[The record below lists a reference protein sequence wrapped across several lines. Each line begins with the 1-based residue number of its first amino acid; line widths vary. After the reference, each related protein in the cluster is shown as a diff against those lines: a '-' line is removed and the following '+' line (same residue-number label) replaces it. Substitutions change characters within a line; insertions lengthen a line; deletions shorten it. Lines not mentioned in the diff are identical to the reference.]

1 MQGVLVSDIQIERNS
16 EDGPAWVASGKVGDS
31 SFYGGSDDLDELKQ
45 WIAEAEAEEAAGSV
59 EYQSPVRPASR
70 IMGA

>member
-1 MQGVLVSDIQIERNS
+1 MSDIQIEKNL
-16 EDGPAWVASGKVGDS
+16 EDGPVWIASGKIGSS

-45 WIAEAEAEEAAGSV
+45 WIAEAEAEEAAV
-59 EYQSPVRPASR
+59 PREAQSPVRPASR

>member
-1 MQGVLVSDIQIERNS
+1 MSDIQIERNY
-16 EDGPAWVASGKVGDS
+16 EDGPAWVASGKVGNS

-45 WIAEAEAEEAAGSV
+45 WIAEAEAEETASASAA
-59 EYQSPVRPASR
+59 QSPVRPASR

>member
-1 MQGVLVSDIQIERNS
+1 MSDIQIEKNL
-16 EDGPAWVASGKVGDS
+16 EEGPAWIASGKIGSS

-45 WIAEAEAEEAAGSV
+45 WIAEAEVEEAA
-59 EYQSPVRPASR
+59 ETDPAQSPVRPASR

>member
-1 MQGVLVSDIQIERNS
+1 MSDIRIEKNT
-16 EDGPAWVASGKVGDS
+16 EDGPVWIASGKIGGS

-45 WIAEAEAEEAAGSV
+45 WIAEAESDEANEMGNG
-59 EYQSPVRPASR
+59 QSPVRPASR